1 MQQKLDN
8 ADIHSGRHSVS
19 TEQCMFIK
27 RSSTRDSEFVR
38 QIAYFNERIYQR
50 VIILLIYS

>member
-8 ADIHSGRHSVS
+8 ADIHSGRHIVS

-27 RSSTRDSEFVR
+27 QTSTHDSEFVR
-38 QIAYFNERIYQR
+38 QSAYFIERIYQR
-50 VIILLIYS
+50 VMI